1 MKIESTGLRDGPDL
15 GGGER
20 KGEIIVYVPGCVWM
34 IESFPA
40 KGKTRRTGFRD
51 KAKSF
56 IYK

>member
-1 MKIESTGLRDGPDL
+1 LKIESTGLRDGPDL

-20 KGEIIVYVPGCVWM
+20 RGEIIIYVPGYVWM

-51 KAKSF
+51 KAKGF
-56 IYK
+56 I

>member
-1 MKIESTGLRDGPDL
+1 MKIESTGLSDEPDL
-15 GGGER
+15 GNGER
-20 KGEIIVYVPGCVWM
+20 KGEIIVYAPGCVWM

-40 KGKTRRTGFRD
+40 KGKNRRTGFRD

>member
-20 KGEIIVYVPGCVWM
+20 RGEIIIYVPGYVWM

-40 KGKTRRTGFRD
+40 KGKTRDRFKPDRASVD
-51 KAKSF
+51 C
-56 IYK
+56 